1 MKNLF
6 ASVCLFLC
14 ASVLNGSAATF
25 SFYTNE
31 SDFLTAVIGKPA
43 YTNTFSTITAGGTRL
58 DTNVVNFT
66 NGSSFGY
73 TANIPGVAPATSFWG
88 DTFGGIDAL
97 STGDPSTDVFVMT
110 NFSLNTLAFGGYF
123 LPTDGFSVVSGGTVT
138 LTTVFADLTSTSVT
152 NSRASANLN
161 DWFFGWVSDAPGTA
175 VQSVTFTAGTDYASS
190 ANVTLAVPEPSTY
203 ALLGLAAA
211 GLAGYVIRRRRA

>member
-6 ASVCLFLC
+6 ASTCLFLC

-31 SDFLTAVIGKPA
+31 SDFLTAITGKPA

-58 DTNVVNFT
+58 ETNVVNFS
-66 NGSSFGY
+66 GSGFSY
-73 TANIPGVAPATSFWG
+73 TATIPGVAPATSFWG
-88 DTFGGIDAL
+88 DTFGGVNAL
-97 STGDPSTDVFVMT
+97 STGDPSSDVFVMT

-123 LPTDGFSVVSGGTVT
+123 FPTDGVSVVSGGTVT

-161 DWFFGWVSDAPGTA
+161 DWFFGWVTDEPGTA
-175 VQSVTFTAGTDYASS
+175 VQ
-190 ANVTLAVPEPSTY
+190 
-203 ALLGLAAA
+203 
-211 GLAGYVIRRRRA
+211 